1 MMGAVDDS
9 HRRMPSVTCGL
20 AGGRNV
26 IPVTRLNGMAIHVNA
41 EMIVFVEATPDTV
54 ISLANGDRVVVRE
67 SPQVVVDAVIAY
79 RRAIH
84 NWQPQVGAGGRSDGA
99 NPALPPGAR

>member
-1 MMGAVDDS
+1 MIA
-9 HRRMPSVTCGL
+9 
-20 AGGRNV
+20 
-26 IPVTRLNGMAIHVNA
+26 VTRLNGIAIHVNA

-67 SPQVVVDAVIAY
+67 SPQAIVDAVIAY

-84 NWQPQVGAGGRSDGA
+84 NWQPQVGATE
-99 NPALPPGAR
+99 PAGDAQPAPHPGARRA

>member
-1 MMGAVDDS
+1 MAEA
-9 HRRMPSVTCGL
+9 HRRTSY
-20 AGGRNV
+20 AGGSKV
-26 IPVTRLNGMAIHVNA
+26 IAVTRLNGVAIHVNA

-67 SPQVVVDAVIAY
+67 SPQAVVDAVIAY

-84 NWQPQVGAGGRSDGA
+84 NWEPRVGSREAKDDGPSVI
-99 NPALPPGAR
+99 PAASRRA

>member
-1 MMGAVDDS
+1 MGSNGRVPPQTAWGD
-9 HRRMPSVTCGL
+9 
-20 AGGRNV
+20 GGRTV
-26 IPVTRLNGMAIHVNA
+26 IAVTRLNGAAIHVNA

-79 RRAIH
+79 RRAVQQ
-84 NWQPQVGAGGRSDGA
+84 WEPRVGTNEASDDAQASPHPAAGR
-99 NPALPPGAR
+99 P

>member
-1 MMGAVDDS
+1 M
-9 HRRMPSVTCGL
+9 
-20 AGGRNV
+20 
-26 IPVTRLNGMAIHVNA
+26 IPVTRLNGVPIHVNA

-67 SPQVVVDAVIAY
+67 TPQSVVDAVIAY

-84 NWQPQVGAGGRSDGA
+84 NWQPQVGSADTSNDEPSRVP
-99 NPALPPGAR
+99 NPGARRA